1 MQQDALQNAL
11 NQPGWRGQ
19 IERFMARPFIQ
30 RLLITLIVVNAGIL
44 GLETNPEIMGMIGTE
59 LIMIDHAI
67 LWIFIAE
74 IVLLI
79 AARGWRFFK
88 DPWCIFDFLVVAI
101 ALVPATG
108 SLSVLRA
115 LRVLRI
121 LRLINKIESMRRVV
135 SALLGSLPGLGSVFG
150 LVLIVFY
157 VSGVIATNMYASE
170 FPERFGTLGM
180 SFYTLFQV
188 MTLEGWSEEIARPI
202 MAIYPSA
209 WIFFLI
215 FIFISTFIVV
225 NLFVAVIVDSINSI
239 KHHEE
244 NKGNEHK
251 EEDVAANIRAL
262 RLEIAELKAMIKSNT
277 NDTR

>member
-1 MQQDALQNAL
+1 MHPDVQLALL
-11 NQPGWRGQ
+11 NQPGWRGKV
-19 IERFMARPFIQ
+19 ERFMAWQFTQ
-30 RLLITLIVVNAGIL
+30 RLLIILIVVNAIIL
-44 GLETNPEIMGMIGTE
+44 GIETNKNIMAVIGHE

-67 LWIFIAE
+67 LWVFIAE
-74 IVLLI
+74 IVVLI
-79 AARGWRFFK
+79 SARGWHFFK
-88 DPWCIFDFLVVAI
+88 DPWSIFDFLVVAI

-157 VSGVIATNMYASE
+157 VSGVIATNMYAAD

-188 MTLEGWSEEIARPI
+188 MTLEGWSEEIARPV
-202 MAIYPSA
+202 MELYPSA

-239 KHHEE
+239 KHHEDKKNQKDE
-244 NKGNEHK
+244 VTEKIE
-251 EEDVAANIRAL
+251 AL
-262 RLEIAELKAMIKSNT
+262 HREITELKELIRSNAT
-277 NDTR
+277 KQ

>member
-1 MQQDALQNAL
+1 MHPDVQLALL
-11 NQPGWRGQ
+11 NQPGWRGKV
-19 IERFMARPFIQ
+19 ERFMARQFTQ
-30 RLLITLIVVNAGIL
+30 RLLIILIVVNAIIL
-44 GLETNPEIMGMIGTE
+44 GIETNKNIMAVIGHE

-67 LWIFIAE
+67 LWVFIAE
-74 IVLLI
+74 IVVLI
-79 AARGWRFFK
+79 AARGWHFFK
-88 DPWCIFDFLVVAI
+88 DPWSIFDFLVVAI

-157 VSGVIATNMYASE
+157 VSGVIATNMYAAD

-180 SFYTLFQV
+180 SFFTLFQV
-188 MTLEGWSEEIARPI
+188 MTLEGWSEEIARPV
-202 MAIYPSA
+202 MELYPSA

-239 KHHEE
+239 KHHEDKKNQKDE
-244 NKGNEHK
+244 VTEKIE
-251 EEDVAANIRAL
+251 AL
-262 RLEIAELKAMIKSNT
+262 HREITELKELIRSNAT
-277 NDTR
+277 KQ

>member
-1 MQQDALQNAL
+1 MHPDVQLALL
-11 NQPGWRGQ
+11 NQPGWRGKV
-19 IERFMARPFIQ
+19 ERFMARQFTQ
-30 RLLITLIVVNAGIL
+30 RLLIILIVVNAIIL
-44 GLETNPEIMGMIGTE
+44 GIETNKNIMAVIGHE

-67 LWIFIAE
+67 LWVFIAE
-74 IVLLI
+74 IVVLI
-79 AARGWRFFK
+79 SARGWHFFK
-88 DPWCIFDFLVVAI
+88 DPWSIFDFLVVAI

-157 VSGVIATNMYASE
+157 VSGVIATNMYAAD

-188 MTLEGWSEEIARPI
+188 MTLEGWSEEIARPV
-202 MAIYPSA
+202 MELYPSA

-239 KHHEE
+239 KHHEDKKNQKDE
-244 NKGNEHK
+244 VTEKIE
-251 EEDVAANIRAL
+251 AL
-262 RLEIAELKAMIKSNT
+262 HREITELKELIRSNAT
-277 NDTR
+277 KQ

>member
-1 MQQDALQNAL
+1 MHPDVQLALL
-11 NQPGWRGQ
+11 NQPGWRGKV
-19 IERFMARPFIQ
+19 ERFMARQFTQ
-30 RLLITLIVVNAGIL
+30 RLLIILIVVNAIIL
-44 GLETNPEIMGMIGTE
+44 GIETNKNIMAVIGHE

-67 LWIFIAE
+67 LWVFIAE
-74 IVLLI
+74 IVVLI
-79 AARGWRFFK
+79 AARGWHFFK
-88 DPWCIFDFLVVAI
+88 DPWSIFDFLVVAI

-108 SLSVLRA
+108 SMSVLRA

-157 VSGVIATNMYASE
+157 VSGVIATNMYAAD

-188 MTLEGWSEEIARPI
+188 MTLEGWSEEIARPV
-202 MAIYPSA
+202 MELYPSA

-239 KHHEE
+239 KHHEDKKNQKDE
-244 NKGNEHK
+244 VTEKIE
-251 EEDVAANIRAL
+251 AL
-262 RLEIAELKAMIKSNT
+262 HREITELKELIRSNAT
-277 NDTR
+277 KQ

>member
-1 MQQDALQNAL
+1 MHHDVQLALL
-11 NQPGWRGQ
+11 NQPGWRGKV
-19 IERFMARPFIQ
+19 ERFMARQFPQ
-30 RLLITLIVVNAGIL
+30 RLLIILIVVNAIIL
-44 GLETNPEIMGMIGTE
+44 GIETNKNIMAVIGHE
-59 LIMIDHAI
+59 LIMIDHVI
-67 LWIFIAE
+67 LWVFIAE
-74 IVLLI
+74 IVVLI
-79 AARGWRFFK
+79 SARGWHFFK
-88 DPWCIFDFLVVAI
+88 DPWSIFDFLVVAI

-157 VSGVIATNMYASE
+157 VSGVIATNMYAAD

-180 SFYTLFQV
+180 SFFTLFQV
-188 MTLEGWSEEIARPI
+188 MTLEGWSEEIARPV
-202 MAIYPSA
+202 MELYPSA

-215 FIFISTFIVV
+215 FIFISTFIVI

-239 KHHEE
+239 KHHEDKKNQKDE
-244 NKGNEHK
+244 VTEKIE
-251 EEDVAANIRAL
+251 AL
-262 RLEIAELKAMIKSNT
+262 HREITELKELIRSNAT
-277 NDTR
+277 KQ

>member
-1 MQQDALQNAL
+1 MHPDVQLALL
-11 NQPGWRGQ
+11 NQPGWRGKV
-19 IERFMARPFIQ
+19 ERFMARQFTQ
-30 RLLITLIVVNAGIL
+30 RLLIILIVVNAIIL
-44 GLETNPEIMGMIGTE
+44 GIETNKNIMAVIGHE

-67 LWIFIAE
+67 LWVFIAE
-74 IVLLI
+74 IVVLI
-79 AARGWRFFK
+79 SARGWHFFK
-88 DPWCIFDFLVVAI
+88 DPWSIFDFLVVAI

-121 LRLINKIESMRRVV
+121 LRLINKIKSMRRVV

-157 VSGVIATNMYASE
+157 VSGVIATNMYAAD

-188 MTLEGWSEEIARPI
+188 MTLEGWSEEIARPV
-202 MAIYPSA
+202 MELYPSA

-239 KHHEE
+239 KHHEDKKNQKDQVTE
-244 NKGNEHK
+244 KIE
-251 EEDVAANIRAL
+251 AL
-262 RLEIAELKAMIKSNT
+262 HREITELKELIRSNAT
-277 NDTR
+277 KQ

>member
-1 MQQDALQNAL
+1 MHPDVQLALL
-11 NQPGWRGQ
+11 NQPGWRGKV
-19 IERFMARPFIQ
+19 ERFMARQFTQ
-30 RLLITLIVVNAGIL
+30 RLLIILIVVNAIIL
-44 GLETNPEIMGMIGTE
+44 GIETNKNIMAVIGHE
-59 LIMIDHAI
+59 LIMIDHVI
-67 LWIFIAE
+67 LWVFIAE
-74 IVLLI
+74 IVVLI
-79 AARGWRFFK
+79 SARGWHFFK
-88 DPWCIFDFLVVAI
+88 DPWSIFDFLVVAI

-157 VSGVIATNMYASE
+157 VSGVIATNMYAAD

-180 SFYTLFQV
+180 SFFTLFQV
-188 MTLEGWSEEIARPI
+188 MTLEGWSEEIARPV
-202 MAIYPSA
+202 MELYPSA

-239 KHHEE
+239 KHHEDKKNQKDE
-244 NKGNEHK
+244 VTEKIE
-251 EEDVAANIRAL
+251 AL
-262 RLEIAELKAMIKSNT
+262 HREITELKELIRSNAT
-277 NDTR
+277 KQ

>member
-1 MQQDALQNAL
+1 MHPDVQLALL
-11 NQPGWRGQ
+11 NQPGWRGKV
-19 IERFMARPFIQ
+19 ERFMARQFTQ
-30 RLLITLIVVNAGIL
+30 RLLIILIVVNAIIL
-44 GLETNPEIMGMIGTE
+44 GIETNKNIMAVIGHE

-67 LWIFIAE
+67 LWVFIAE
-74 IVLLI
+74 IVVLI
-79 AARGWRFFK
+79 SARGWHFFK
-88 DPWCIFDFLVVAI
+88 DPWSIFDFLVVAI

-135 SALLGSLPGLGSVFG
+135 GALLGSLPGLGSVFG

-157 VSGVIATNMYASE
+157 VSGVIATNMYAAD

-188 MTLEGWSEEIARPI
+188 MTLEGWSEEIARPV
-202 MAIYPSA
+202 MELYPSA

-239 KHHEE
+239 KHHEDKKNQKDE
-244 NKGNEHK
+244 VTEKIE
-251 EEDVAANIRAL
+251 AL
-262 RLEIAELKAMIKSNT
+262 HREITELKELIRSNAT
-277 NDTR
+277 KQ

>member
-1 MQQDALQNAL
+1 MHPDVQLALL
-11 NQPGWRGQ
+11 NQPGWRGKV
-19 IERFMARPFIQ
+19 ERFMARQFTQ
-30 RLLITLIVVNAGIL
+30 RLLIILIVVNAIIL
-44 GLETNPEIMGMIGTE
+44 GIETNKNIMAVIGHE

-67 LWIFIAE
+67 LWVFIAE
-74 IVLLI
+74 IVVLI
-79 AARGWRFFK
+79 SARGWHFFK
-88 DPWCIFDFLVVAI
+88 DPWSIFDFLVVAI

-157 VSGVIATNMYASE
+157 VSGVIATNMYAAD

-180 SFYTLFQV
+180 SFFTLFQV
-188 MTLEGWSEEIARPI
+188 MTLEGWSEEIARPV
-202 MAIYPSA
+202 MELYPSA

-239 KHHEE
+239 KHHEDKKNQKDE
-244 NKGNEHK
+244 VTEKIE
-251 EEDVAANIRAL
+251 AL
-262 RLEIAELKAMIKSNT
+262 HREITELKELIRSNAT
-277 NDTR
+277 KQ